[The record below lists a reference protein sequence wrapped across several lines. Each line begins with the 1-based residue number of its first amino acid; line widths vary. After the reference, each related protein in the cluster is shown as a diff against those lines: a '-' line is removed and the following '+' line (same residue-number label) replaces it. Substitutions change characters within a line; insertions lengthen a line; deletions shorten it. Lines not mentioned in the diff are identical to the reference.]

1 MMGRRLSGRTQDF
14 DSCRAGSNP
23 AGPAKKKGVNM
34 DWNSFMEEEKV
45 KSYYKKIEEKLQKE
59 HEKGYEVFP
68 PSNLIFNA
76 FNSTPFDKVK
86 VIILGQDPYI
96 RKGQA
101 MGLSFSVPEGEKIPP
116 SLSNIFKEIEN
127 DLQIKTIKSGDL
139 TRWAK
144 QGVFLLNTTLTVRE
158 GYSNSHENFG
168 WKNFTANALG
178 HLNRDNSPKVFLLWG
193 NNAKSYKFI
202 ISNPT
207 HLVLE
212 AAHPS
217 PLSAY
222 RGFFGCKHFSQTND
236 YLVNHNLSPI
246 DWR

>member
-1 MMGRRLSGRTQDF
+1 M
-14 DSCRAGSNP
+14 
-23 AGPAKKKGVNM
+23 
-34 DWNSFMEEEKV
+34 
-45 KSYYKKIEEKLQKE
+45 
-59 HEKGYEVFP
+59 
-68 PSNLIFNA
+68 
-76 FNSTPFDKVK
+76 
-86 VIILGQDPYI
+86 IILGQDPYI

-101 MGLSFSVPEGEKIPP
+101 MGLSFSVPKGEKIPP